1 MKRKNF
7 LKNISLR
14 SVAVIVAACAVIFAA
29 QLLLAAAAG
38 VRKADS
44 PPTSSPA
51 AFPAGNTSASPVPA
65 AAADTQART
74 EPRPAEYIE
83 AIYSALKNNSSDVRL
98 RALEIIRERPAL
110 FVSVRVKPLL
120 EDKDINVKIQTV
132 RTLVALNDRTG
143 IPYLRSL
150 AFTSPKLSAAPT
162 VSERVKIFT
171 AQNNRIK
178 AIVALGDI
186 KDTVSTER
194 LEAAT
199 KDGDARVADA
209 AWIALAGMGN
219 KRGAEIFI
227 DGLKNSEKAVRA
239 KSAEVVGDIGAV
251 AGLAALRERAGDWD
265 KDVKLNAIRSL
276 GVLRDVESAPRLR
289 EIVVTDKDQSIRE
302 SAVRALGEIRDGSSA
317 AFLKKYISDE
327 NIVVRLAVCESLAK
341 MNDYSGKEFVKALAE
356 RAAEK
361 EARYRALRAL
371 SHFSLNAA
379 DENLLREIVLDD
391 DSMTVLEAVR
401 VLSFKKN

>member
-7 LKNISLR
+7 LKNISLK
-14 SVAVIVAACAVIFAA
+14 SAAVIVASFAVIFAA

-38 VRKADS
+38 VRKADL
-44 PPTSSPA
+44 PPPSSSA
-51 AFPAGNTSASPVPA
+51 ASPVSV

-74 EPRPAEYIE
+74 ESHPAEYIE

-110 FVSVRVKPLL
+110 FVSARVKPLL

-132 RTLVALNDRTG
+132 RAMAALNDRAG
-143 IPYLRSL
+143 VPYLRSL

-186 KDTVSTER
+186 KDTISTER

-209 AWIALAGMGN
+209 AWIALAAMGN

-239 KSAEVVGDIGAV
+239 KSSEVVGDIGAV
-251 AGLAALRERAGDWD
+251 DGLAALRERAGDWD

-276 GVLRDVESAPRLR
+276 GVLRDVKSAPRLR

-302 SAVRALGEIRDGSSA
+302 SAVRALGEIRDGASA
-317 AFLKKYISDE
+317 AFLKNYISDE

-356 RAAEK
+356 RAVEK

-371 SHFSLNAA
+371 SHFSLDTA
-379 DENLLREIVLDD
+379 DENLLREIVSDD
-391 DSMTVLEAVR
+391 DPMTALEAVR
-401 VLSFKKN
+401 VLAFKKAGLSGED